1 MNKNIKIV
9 IFGALAVAVVVG
21 ASLLYKTLS
30 SRYDPDKAAAVQTEQ
45 KAASQQETAK
55 SDSGTAA
62 PEGDTANP
70 ETATTDPAQNNT
82 APDNTADTN
91 TATDDGSAAA
101 PSDSG
106 TANTAPADSGTAGG
120 STGGTP
126 APAPAPAPQTSVFS
140 APDFTVYDK
149 NGSAVQLSSFNGKP
163 IVVNF
168 WASWCGYCIQEMP
181 EFQAAYEKYGDNV
194 VFLMVNLINS
204 DSMQKAQ
211 NVIDQNGFTF
221 PVYFDND
228 NSASGAY
235 PTTAIPASV
244 FIGTDGKVSAA
255 VRGAMTADRLNKYI
269 AQIYPA
275 AAG

>member
-1 MNKNIKIV
+1 MNKNIKII
-9 IFGALAVAVVVG
+9 IFSTLAAAVVVG

-30 SRYDPDKAAAVQTEQ
+30 SRYDPDKAAADQTEQ

-55 SDSGTAA
+55 SD
-62 PEGDTANP
+62 TANT
-70 ETATTDPAQNNT
+70 ETANTDPAQNNT
-82 APDNTADTN
+82 TADNTSPDGGN
-91 TATDDGSAAA
+91 TANAA

-106 TANTAPADSGTAGG
+106 TAGG
-120 STGGTP
+120 NTGGTTTP
-126 APAPAPAPQTSVFS
+126 APAPQNSVFS

-149 NGSAVQLSSFNGKP
+149 NGSAVKLSSFNGKP

-181 EFQAAYEKYGDNV
+181 EFQAAYEKYGDDV

-204 DSMQKAQ
+204 DTMQKAQ

-221 PVYFDND
+221 SLYFDNE
-228 NSASGAY
+228 NSASSAY

-244 FIGTDGKVSAA
+244 FIGTDGKVSAT

-269 AQIYPA
+269 AQIYPD

>member
-1 MNKNIKIV
+1 MNKNIKII
-9 IFGALAVAVVVG
+9 IFCALAVAVVVG

-30 SRYDPDKAAAVQTEQ
+30 SRYDPDKAAAAQTEQ

-55 SDSGTAA
+55 SD
-62 PEGDTANP
+62 TANT
-70 ETATTDPAQNNT
+70 ETANTDPAQNNT
-82 APDNTADTN
+82 TTDNTSTDGGT
-91 TATDDGSAAA
+91 TANAT

-106 TANTAPADSGTAGG
+106 TANTGPADSGT
-120 STGGTP
+120 TGGNTGGTTTP
-126 APAPAPAPQTSVFS
+126 APAPQNSVFS

-149 NGSAVQLSSFNGKP
+149 NGSAVKLSSFNGKP

-181 EFQAAYEKYGDNV
+181 EFQAAYEKYGDDV

-204 DSMQKAQ
+204 DTMQKAQ

-221 PVYFDND
+221 SVYFDNE
-228 NSASGAY
+228 NSASSAY

-244 FIGTDGKVSAA
+244 FIGTDGKVSAM

>member
-62 PEGDTANP
+62 SEGDTANT
-70 ETATTDPAQNNT
+70 ETATTDPAPNNMT
-82 APDNTADTN
+82 PTDTN
-91 TATDDGSAAA
+91 TATDGGSAAA